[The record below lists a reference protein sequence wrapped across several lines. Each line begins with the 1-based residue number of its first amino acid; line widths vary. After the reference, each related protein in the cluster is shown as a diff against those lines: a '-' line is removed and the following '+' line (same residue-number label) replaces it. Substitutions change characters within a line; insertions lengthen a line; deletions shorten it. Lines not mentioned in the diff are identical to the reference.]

1 MAHCLRR
8 ADANKMVNSEWNM
21 GLSGIMECP
30 FTPVQ
35 EGNFFPDTPAT
46 ALARENFKKTKILLG
61 QSHKFLNAVE
71 VEKCRADR
79 IPCCHTILHAHSIIE
94 YPNTIEF

>member
-46 ALARENFKKTKILLG
+46 ALARENFKKTKITCYDWCEKNPCPSKCLISFHSSRLLENST
-61 QSHKFLNAVE
+61 QFLFWALSVNIV
-71 VEKCRADR
+71 
-79 IPCCHTILHAHSIIE
+79 T
-94 YPNTIEF
+94 